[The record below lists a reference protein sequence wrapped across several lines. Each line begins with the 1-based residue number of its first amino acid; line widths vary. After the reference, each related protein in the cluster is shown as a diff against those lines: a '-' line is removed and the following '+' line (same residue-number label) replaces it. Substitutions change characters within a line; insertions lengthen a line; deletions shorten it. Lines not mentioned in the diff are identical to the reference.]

1 MYKLSDQGSGPSRMT
16 TAFACVAALAYW
28 LVYLLKGKPTFTA
41 NDWLKEQVFTNH
53 VCDSIQSWSLPWKMS
68 TDFYHA
74 GVVELIANPEISLT
88 PDMWLLRRFEQHE
101 RQQINAESGT
111 MLFKSSHHHGD

>member
-41 NDWLKEQVFTNH
+41 NDWLKEQVFTNL

-88 PDMWLLRRFEQHE
+88 PDMWLLQRFEQHE